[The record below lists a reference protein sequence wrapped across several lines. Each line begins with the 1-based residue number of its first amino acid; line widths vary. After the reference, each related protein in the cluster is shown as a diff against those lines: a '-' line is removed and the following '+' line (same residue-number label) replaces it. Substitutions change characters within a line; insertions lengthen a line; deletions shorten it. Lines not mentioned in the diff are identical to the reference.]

1 MSLHA
6 CTLSFYFKPLP
17 PSELEVLNSASYLF
31 FNYLKIGLSINQ
43 LFLPILFI
51 NYTDPI
57 TVIILTKET

>member
-1 MSLHA
+1 MPLHA

-17 PSELEVLNSASYLF
+17 PTGDEVLNSVSYLF